1 MPICVSV
8 GVGADHSTMLPLLLR
23 PAVLHTLQA
32 GALPHAC
39 LAPYPHKS
47 CCSARCAR
55 TVLCG
60 IVGVRSAA
68 MPMAGRRTKQSGLL
82 SPMARA
88 AHVGSARCRR
98 ARASRIHYCTTLLHP
113 SPLTP
118 AVWAP
123 QVSPYYEE
131 MVRTIPA
138 ECYVVVDKSS
148 TIEPNS
154 MEREQH

>member
-1 MPICVSV
+1 MHYHP
-8 GVGADHSTMLPLLLR
+8 
-23 PAVLHTLQA
+23 
-32 GALPHAC
+32 
-39 LAPYPHKS
+39 
-47 CCSARCAR
+47 
-55 TVLCG
+55 
-60 IVGVRSAA
+60 
-68 MPMAGRRTKQSGLL
+68 GR
-82 SPMARA
+82 
-88 AHVGSARCRR
+88 
-98 ARASRIHYCTTLLHP
+98 P

-154 MEREQH
+154 IEREQH

>member
-1 MPICVSV
+1 MLLCQVREDGPLWDRWSSFCCDACGASSYKAKWIVVPDGQGGARRVSK
-8 GVGADHSTMLPLLLR
+8 LR
-23 PAVLHTLQA
+23 SSPRLA
-32 GALPHAC
+32 HA
-39 LAPYPHKS
+39 
-47 CCSARCAR
+47 R
-55 TVLCG
+55 
-60 IVGVRSAA
+60 
-68 MPMAGRRTKQSGLL
+68 
-82 SPMARA
+82 
-88 AHVGSARCRR
+88 
-98 ARASRIHYCTTLLHP
+98 P

-138 ECYVVVDKSS
+138 ECYVVVDKSC